1 MAANAQRRARL
12 AELEAENERLKEL
25 VGQLETELTEA
36 RTPAKKAAPPAKKN

>member
-12 AELEAENERLKEL
+12 AELEAENDRLKDL
-25 VGQLETELTEA
+25 VSQLETELAEL